1 MPCSSEAVGLPS
13 YKFMGL
19 ARLAGWLGG
28 LQMCSNSLC
37 IQCIYYRHLWLNL
50 LDRLIQNLLLNA
62 KLRFANSSD
71 SAGVELY
78 DTYLSRVELLHL
90 LVTSQ
95 CSKIPSL
102 QELTNPD
109 LARRVR
115 DRLIQDDR
123 FLLAMEVS
131 TKCQLDA
138 SAVWSAWGM
147 MALKSGDFQTA
158 REKFIRCSL

>member
-1 MPCSSEAVGLPS
+1 M
-13 YKFMGL
+13 
-19 ARLAGWLGG
+19 
-28 LQMCSNSLC
+28 
-37 IQCIYYRHLWLNL
+37 
-50 LDRLIQNLLLNA
+50 NA

-71 SAGVELY
+71 SAGVELC

-123 FLLAMEVS
+123 LYLAMEVS

-147 MALKSGDFQTA
+147 MALKSGDFKMA
-158 REKFIRCSL
+158 REKFARCFQVGCLDY

>member
-1 MPCSSEAVGLPS
+1 M
-13 YKFMGL
+13 
-19 ARLAGWLGG
+19 
-28 LQMCSNSLC
+28 
-37 IQCIYYRHLWLNL
+37 
-50 LDRLIQNLLLNA
+50 NA

-71 SAGVELY
+71 SAGVELC

-90 LVTSQ
+90 LVTSH

-123 FLLAMEVS
+123 FYLAMEVS

-147 MALKSGDFQTA
+147 MALKSGDFKMA
-158 REKFIRCSL
+158 REKFTRCFQVSNVMLSRRLLCHVTSM

>member
-1 MPCSSEAVGLPS
+1 M
-13 YKFMGL
+13 
-19 ARLAGWLGG
+19 
-28 LQMCSNSLC
+28 
-37 IQCIYYRHLWLNL
+37 
-50 LDRLIQNLLLNA
+50 NA

-71 SAGVELY
+71 SAGVELC

-95 CSKIPSL
+95 CTKIPSL

-123 FLLAMEVS
+123 FSLAMEVS

-138 SAVWSAWGM
+138 GAVWSAWGM
-147 MALKSGDFQTA
+147 MALKSGDFKTA
-158 REKFIRCSL
+158 RDKFTRCFQVKKN

>member
-1 MPCSSEAVGLPS
+1 
-13 YKFMGL
+13 
-19 ARLAGWLGG
+19 
-28 LQMCSNSLC
+28 MCS
-37 IQCIYYRHLWLNL
+37 
-50 LDRLIQNLLLNA
+50 RLIQNLLMNA

-71 SAGVELY
+71 SAGVELC

-95 CSKIPSL
+95 CSTIPSL

-115 DRLIQDDR
+115 DKLIQDDR
-123 FLLAMEVS
+123 FSLAMEVS

-147 MALKSGDFQTA
+147 MALKSGDFKTA
-158 REKFIRCSL
+158 RAKFIRCFQVMACDDDDAHTCIDGFGVM

>member
-1 MPCSSEAVGLPS
+1 MFNLIYWYDWFILSLVCS
-13 YKFMGL
+13 
-19 ARLAGWLGG
+19 
-28 LQMCSNSLC
+28 
-37 IQCIYYRHLWLNL
+37 
-50 LDRLIQNLLLNA
+50 RLIQNLLMNA

-71 SAGVELY
+71 SAGVELC

-95 CSKIPSL
+95 CSTVPSL

-115 DRLIQDDR
+115 DKLIQDDR
-123 FLLAMEVS
+123 FSLAMEVS

-147 MALKSGDFQTA
+147 MALKSGDFKTA
-158 REKFIRCSL
+158 RAKFIRCFQVRVCDSTNVDGFDVM